1 MGAGLAVPAR
11 RSSLVR
17 LPPVPGSAAA
27 ARAAVDDVLGGEGPP
42 EIRFRVRLLAT
53 ELVSNSVL
61 HAGLGPEERLSLR
74 LDLHDDRVRVEVT
87 DEGRWRPGQ
96 ATDDSVNDTP
106 SGRGLLL
113 VGALAELALQ
123 QPQRQRVLDQAL
135 DRALQRPGAV
145 GRVPTGFRQV
155 LLGGVGQL
163 DRDAALGEAVA

>member
-113 VGALAELALQ
+113 VGALADRWGIVKNGTTKVWFEIDLQ
-123 QPQRQRVLDQAL
+123 PSWPT
-135 DRALQRPGAV
+135 RASM
-145 GRVPTGFRQV
+145 
-155 LLGGVGQL
+155 
-163 DRDAALGEAVA
+163 DA